1 MPVSIL
7 YLLGLGVEGELE
19 SQEDFKSS
27 EKSCVRLRR
36 GELAEISIRGSS
48 KLLINGLSK
57 SQKTFSHLSKKSQ
70 FWAFISRENLTGEH
84 LLKLEK
90 TQEVLPC
97 SRDEAHFR

>member
-7 YLLGLGVEGELE
+7 HLLGLGVEGELE

-36 GELAEISIRGSS
+36 GELAKISTRGSS

-70 FWAFISRENLTGEH
+70 FWAFISRKNYT
-84 LLKLEK
+84 
-90 TQEVLPC
+90 TC
-97 SRDEAHFR
+97 